1 MPGADHV
8 RHTIVCARRLREL
21 FRPCSHSQRH
31 ESDSEAR
38 LQEAAFNLTP
48 GMTPSTDDMIRGIRC
63 TRRRGRPDSRRL
75 IALSSQWMPREDAT
89 HRGTRY
95 LPASGCSLTHGLA
108 WTAFTSEAR
117 DRPVASTILTRRS
130 QLQPLAVR
138 WFVLGPAEYHS
149 VRTTRRS
156 TLIPPRP
163 IRSPRLQGRLRKLLL
178 YIMTPVVPH
187 ELES

>member
-1 MPGADHV
+1 MAALKAHTSRHHNSRNRANSEMAHWLRLTVPGSTEPCRARTMFD
-8 RHTIVCARRLREL
+8 ICARRLREL
-21 FRPCSHSQRH
+21 FRLCSHSQRH

-108 WTAFTSEAR
+108 WTAFTTR
-117 DRPVASTILTRRS
+117 VRPPDRWR
-130 QLQPLAVR
+130 
-138 WFVLGPAEYHS
+138 VLS
-149 VRTTRRS
+149 
-156 TLIPPRP
+156 I
-163 IRSPRLQGRLRKLLL
+163 
-178 YIMTPVVPH
+178 
-187 ELES
+187 